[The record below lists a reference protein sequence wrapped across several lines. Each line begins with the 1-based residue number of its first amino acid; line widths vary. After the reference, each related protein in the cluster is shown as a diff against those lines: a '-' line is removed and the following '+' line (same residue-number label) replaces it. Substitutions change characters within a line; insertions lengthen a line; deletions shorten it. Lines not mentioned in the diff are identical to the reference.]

1 MSHPMKKKV
10 LTRYWQSKGRGTG
23 QLQDQSLKVVKLTQ
37 WPSPGSA
44 LQRWFANVFFTP
56 SRWGALLYLPQL
68 VPLLVSNRLLQF
80 LTLVCPSIFWGR
92 FCRGKSHS
100 RKHFESVNVMSREK
114 LSTQV
119 QSTLTE
125 LKLLQARIDRLL
137 DLTRERL
144 PPHVHT

>member
-1 MSHPMKKKV
+1 M
-10 LTRYWQSKGRGTG
+10 
-23 QLQDQSLKVVKLTQ
+23 
-37 WPSPGSA
+37 
-44 LQRWFANVFFTP
+44 FFTP

-68 VPLLVSNRLLQF
+68 GPLLVSNRLLQF

-100 RKHFESVNVMSREK
+100 RKHFESVNVKSREK